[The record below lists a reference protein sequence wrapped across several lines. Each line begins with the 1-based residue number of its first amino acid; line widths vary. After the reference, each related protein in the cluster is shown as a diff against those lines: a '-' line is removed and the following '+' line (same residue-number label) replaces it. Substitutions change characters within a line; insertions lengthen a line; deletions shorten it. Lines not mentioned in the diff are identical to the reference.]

1 MADSP
6 GRDLSVV
13 TAFARSLAGTLRPQS
28 VADLLVAQ
36 VKATFGPVAS
46 AVALLHPETLQLET
60 VSGDR
65 SLGENRR
72 LIEAALSRTEPVSD
86 ANGTSTL
93 IAVRLHTRRPGLG
106 VLLARLEHPSSPN
119 LALLEALA
127 AAAGVALDS
136 ARVVELADNSKRA
149 WEETLDAVSLAL
161 CIIEPGGRVQR
172 ANRALAELLEIP
184 ISTLVSRPWHELMPQ
199 DWHPGIRQ
207 ALGEAGTATSATL
220 RHRDRIYGATV
231 FPISGGESG
240 RVVLLLSDQTERQRL
255 QDQLVQSEKLSAI
268 GQLIAGIAHDLN
280 NPLTSVVGFADY
292 LAEFSEVPPRIR
304 EPLLVIQQEAER
316 AALIVK
322 NLLGF
327 ARKQEHRRRPTS
339 MRSLLEATLTL
350 LRNQLMA
357 VGVEAELSCDPD
369 VPELDLDQVQIQ
381 QVFVNLINNAAQ
393 AIASTGRPGTIRIQA
408 RRWLGG
414 VSVTVADDGPGM
426 DESLAARAF
435 EPFFTTKPEGDGTGL
450 GLSISQGI
458 VKEHQ
463 GMISLSTRPGEGAT
477 FTVELPAR
485 PTPPRPPAEEAP
497 PVAIRPLRVLVVDDE
512 PHILHYVRAT
522 LEAWGHKVDVA
533 ADGQAALA
541 QVGEAAYDLII
552 SDLRMP
558 RTGGQEFYEELGRR
572 FPSMADRVAFSTGDT
587 IRGDTLQFLE
597 KQHRPWLRKPFSLS
611 ELRGLLREFS
621 QLPPV
626 TRRRALDH

>member
-1 MADSP
+1 
-6 GRDLSVV
+6 
-13 TAFARSLAGTLRPQS
+13 
-28 VADLLVAQ
+28 
-36 VKATFGPVAS
+36 
-46 AVALLHPETLQLET
+46 
-60 VSGDR
+60 
-65 SLGENRR
+65 
-72 LIEAALSRTEPVSD
+72 
-86 ANGTSTL
+86 
-93 IAVRLHTRRPGLG
+93 
-106 VLLARLEHPSSPN
+106 
-119 LALLEALA
+119 
-127 AAAGVALDS
+127 
-136 ARVVELADNSKRA
+136 
-149 WEETLDAVSLAL
+149 
-161 CIIEPGGRVQR
+161 
-172 ANRALAELLEIP
+172 
-184 ISTLVSRPWHELMPQ
+184 
-199 DWHPGIRQ
+199 
-207 ALGEAGTATSATL
+207 
-220 RHRDRIYGATV
+220 
-231 FPISGGESG
+231 
-240 RVVLLLSDQTERQRL
+240 
-255 QDQLVQSEKLSAI
+255 
-268 GQLIAGIAHDLN
+268 
-280 NPLTSVVGFADY
+280 
-292 LAEFSEVPPRIR
+292 
-304 EPLLVIQQEAER
+304 
-316 AALIVK
+316 
-322 NLLGF
+322 
-327 ARKQEHRRRPTS
+327 
-339 MRSLLEATLTL
+339 
-350 LRNQLMA
+350 MA

-369 VPELDLDQVQIQ
+369 VPELDLDPVQIQ

-393 AIASTGRPGTIRIQA
+393 AIASTGRPGTIQIQA

-435 EPFFTTKPEGDGTGL
+435 EPFFTTKPEGEGTGL

-463 GMISLSTRPGEGAT
+463 GMIGLSTRPGEGAT

-485 PTPPRPPAEEAP
+485 PTPPPPPAQEAP
-497 PVAIRPLRVLVVDDE
+497 PVAIRQLRVLVVDDE

-611 ELRGLLREFS
+611 ELRGLLRDFS